1 MMHSLQDQWVT
12 SKSSTEKPD
21 VKSGG
26 MKPSA
31 SAPSSLPSAKSSHS
45 SLFVD
50 ADDEDDNDDLFTPK
64 QELRYSALGC
74 PFRTDSAEI
83 RRPLAHNLFFSQLP
97 SPEVD
102 SRAGP
107 VQSPTYTTESTK
119 SGTNPASH
127 KRSIITKV
135 TASIRWSLHI
145 SVFKAANFCSCLKQ
159 QMP

>member
-1 MMHSLQDQWVT
+1 MMMHSLQDQWMT
-12 SKSSTEKPD
+12 SKGSAGKPE
-21 VKSGG
+21 VQSGG

-31 SAPSSLPSAKSSHS
+31 SAPSSLPSTKSSHS

-50 ADDEDDNDDLFTPK
+50 ADDEDDDDLFTPK
-64 QELRYSALGC
+64 QEFRYSALSC

-83 RRPLAHNLFFSQLP
+83 RRPLHTTCSSASCF
-97 SPEVD
+97 PEVD
-102 SRAGP
+102 SRAGR
-107 VQSPTYTTESTK
+107 VQSPTYTTKSTK

-127 KRSIITKV
+127 KESIITKV
-135 TASIRWSLHI
+135 TATTRWSLHI